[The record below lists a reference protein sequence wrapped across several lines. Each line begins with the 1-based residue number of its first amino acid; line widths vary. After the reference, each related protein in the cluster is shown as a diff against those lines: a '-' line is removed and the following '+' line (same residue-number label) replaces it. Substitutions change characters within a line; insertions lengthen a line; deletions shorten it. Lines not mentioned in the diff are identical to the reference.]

1 MDVSD
6 AIKAFKRIYPEDSIQ
21 IFKTKQ
27 IYNNTYILGA
37 SFPDGDFYF
46 VIDGNTVSSSF
57 DDYNSARKSIY

>member
-6 AIKAFKRIYPEDSIQ
+6 AIKAFKRIYPEDFIQ

-57 DDYNSARKSIY
+57 DDFSSARKSIY